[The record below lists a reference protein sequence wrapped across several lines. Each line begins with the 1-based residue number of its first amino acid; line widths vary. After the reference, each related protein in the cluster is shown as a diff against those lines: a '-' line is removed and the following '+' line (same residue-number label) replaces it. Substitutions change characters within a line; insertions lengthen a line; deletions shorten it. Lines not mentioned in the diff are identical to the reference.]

1 MSIIKKEYLC
11 VAGGWGELNFLFLL
25 FYMRQKFLILVA
37 LILGGLAIHEAQAQ
51 NVIEKGVQIVNV
63 GVGIERNVFPISASY
78 DYGIV
83 GNLFDDKSA
92 LTLGGMGGLVLGK
105 NTRGFVVGPRLGLH
119 YHFIPKLDTYL
130 SVMLG
135 YYAAR
140 GVGSINGVA
149 VSTKYDGVFDWGLH
163 LGARYMF
170 TPSMGVFAEVGD
182 GWAFAN
188 VGVSFRF

>member
-1 MSIIKKEYLC
+1 
-11 VAGGWGELNFLFLL
+11 
-25 FYMRQKFLILVA
+25 MRQKFLILVA
-37 LILGGLAIHEAQAQ
+37 LLLGGLAIHEAQAQ
-51 NVIEKGVQIVNV
+51 NVIEKGVGIVNA
-63 GVGIERNVFPISASY
+63 GVGIERHIVPITASY

-92 LTLGGMGGLVLGK
+92 LTLGGLAGLTLGK
-105 NTRGFVVGPRLGLH
+105 NVRGILVGPRLGLH

-130 SVMLG
+130 SLMLG
-135 YYAAR
+135 YYTAR
-140 GVGSINGVA
+140 GVGEI
-149 VSTKYDGVFDWGLH
+149 DGISVRTRYQGDFGWGLH

-188 VGVSFRF
+188 VGLSFRI